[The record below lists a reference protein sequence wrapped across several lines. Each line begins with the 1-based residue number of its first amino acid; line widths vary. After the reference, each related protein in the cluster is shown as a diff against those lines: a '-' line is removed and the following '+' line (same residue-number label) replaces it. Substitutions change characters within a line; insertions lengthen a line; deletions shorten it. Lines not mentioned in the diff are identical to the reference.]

1 MIQTKQAAD
10 MSDLLNSNIRCIE
23 MIPYLGLQWFPERLN
38 SNIRCIEMKGV
49 LLEMDKEIELN
60 SNIRCIEICVKPNL
74 GK

>member
-1 MIQTKQAAD
+1 MSALDEALEKQLNSNIRCIEMIQTKQAAD
-10 MSDLLNSNIRCIE
+10 MSDL
-23 MIPYLGLQWFPERLN
+23 LN

>member
-10 MSDLLNSNIRCIE
+10 MSDL
-23 MIPYLGLQWFPERLN
+23 LN

-60 SNIRCIEICVKPNL
+60 SNIRCIEITV
-74 GK
+74 

>member
-1 MIQTKQAAD
+1 
-10 MSDLLNSNIRCIE
+10 MSLLWKSWIVTLDVLKFYWDAGRKNA
-23 MIPYLGLQWFPERLN
+23 YLLN